1 MLESDNL
8 TVPCVVLLSDLSIE
22 ERRRLLPLDRL
33 TETTKYQAGKCE
45 FSSSKIVGKLLFTLM
60 HDIV

>member
-1 MLESDNL
+1 MLEFDNL

-22 ERRRLLPLDRL
+22 ERRRPLPLDRL

-45 FSSSKIVGKLLFTLM
+45 FFSSKIFGRFLFTLM